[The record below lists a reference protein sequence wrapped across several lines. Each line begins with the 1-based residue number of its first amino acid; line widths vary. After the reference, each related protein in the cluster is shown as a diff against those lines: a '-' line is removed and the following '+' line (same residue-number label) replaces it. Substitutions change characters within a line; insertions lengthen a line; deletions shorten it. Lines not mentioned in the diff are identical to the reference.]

1 MAVRESMRIGE
12 VILPGQAAMTVK
24 QLTPADLRADIA
36 RYDLQQKDIAERA
49 HLHPNHLSGVLKGSR
64 NLTARTAADIARAIA
79 ELIAERGAE
88 APGV

>member
-1 MAVRESMRIGE
+1 
-12 VILPGQAAMTVK
+12 MTVK

-64 NLTARTAADIARAIA
+64 NLTTRTAADIARVIG
-79 ELIAERGAE
+79 ELIAEKAQRRRDTYSGQGFGDPNDPEASGA
-88 APGV
+88 